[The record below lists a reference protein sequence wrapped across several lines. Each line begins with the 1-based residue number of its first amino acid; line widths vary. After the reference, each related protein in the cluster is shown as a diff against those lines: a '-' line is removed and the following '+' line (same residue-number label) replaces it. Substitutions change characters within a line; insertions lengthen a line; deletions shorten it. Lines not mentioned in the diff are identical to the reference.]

1 MSFSNADTGSK
12 PADPYKAENLDQ
24 TSIKEKIEDLVDFI
38 SSCKFGYDDNSR
50 WLNGSFGVQ
59 MYGFG
64 WQGIFLSF
72 NDFVLLMN
80 SRRMTA
86 LT

>member
-38 SSCKFGYDDNSR
+38 GSCKFGMMTTRAGSSGALVSR
-50 WLNGSFGVQ
+50 C
-59 MYGFG
+59 M
-64 WQGIFLSF
+64 
-72 NDFVLLMN
+72 
-80 SRRMTA
+80 A
-86 LT
+86 LAGKVFSSPSITSSCS